1 LASLLLVN
9 PNSGRGRGRKLADQ
23 AAQWLAEDGLEVE
36 MVLTASEDEAANPSL
51 GKRDWERVIV
61 VGGDGTMNSVLSW
74 LAGTEIP
81 LGILPVGTS
90 NGLAREVKL
99 PLDLRKAC
107 RVAAGEGRRRVD
119 LGCANGRPFAL
130 MASAGFDAK
139 VVHGLGN
146 GLKNMLGPVAY
157 VAVGLRVVAGYP
169 SADLRITTDDQELEI
184 RAWMAVV
191 ANAPTYTYTWRIA
204 PDARMD
210 DGLLDLII
218 FADRTARDRVSQII
232 GALSARHLNH
242 PRVLALRGRRFEIS
256 AEPQVCLQVDGDRSG
271 YTPVSVEVMPQ
282 ACTIIVAEEGQC

>member
-1 LASLLLVN
+1 
-9 PNSGRGRGRKLADQ
+9 
-23 AAQWLAEDGLEVE
+23 
-36 MVLTASEDEAANPSL
+36 MILTASEDDAADPSL
-51 GKRDWERVIV
+51 GKRGWERVIV

-107 RVAAGEGRRRVD
+107 RVAAGEGRHRVD

-139 VVHGLGN
+139 VVHELGN

-157 VAVGLRVVAGYP
+157 VAVGLRVVVGYP
-169 SADLRITTDDQELEI
+169 SANFRITTDDRELEI
-184 RAWMAVV
+184 QAWMVV
-191 ANAPTYTYTWRIA
+191 AANAPTYTYTWRIA

-218 FADRTARDRVSQII
+218 FAERGPLDRAAQVI
-232 GALSARHLNH
+232 GALSGRHLRH
-242 PRVLALRGRRFEIS
+242 PRVLVLRGRRFEIC
-256 AEPQVCLQVDGDRSG
+256 AEPQACLQVDGDQSG
-271 YTPVSVEVMPQ
+271 FTPVSVGVMPQ
-282 ACTIIVAEEGQC
+282 ACTLIVPEESQY